1 MEKTTEKGR
10 SNFFA
15 MTCHTI
21 MVVILLLAYAVE
33 TFVKHDRAWWYFL
46 IMLVLGGVPV
56 IVEQM
61 TYKKDNETDKL
72 KYYIGYG
79 FLIFYAFLL
88 FTANNPLTFTY
99 IMLIIMVVCV
109 FNDKKFAMGI
119 SIINVIMNVIQVVIG
134 ASTGSLGYTTLA
146 GAEIQVIIMIMMACY
161 SIFMTEVLNKNNMQ
175 KLDTIKKQQMEEE
188 LRYNN
193 TIEVVSQMTAN
204 INDIYSRVEKIS
216 ESTDNTRNAMEEVTK
231 GSADT
236 SEAVQNQLLQTQSI
250 QKNLSEVDSAS
261 KTLLNE
267 MNLTKS
273 EIETGKVNMGNM
285 VERVNESV
293 ESGREVAGQLET
305 LDEKI
310 KEMNSIVGIINGIT
324 SKTALLALNASIEAA
339 RAGEAGRGFSVVAS
353 EISDMA
359 TQTKNATVHITEL
372 IQNVSEAISE
382 VVAVIRTMIES
393 INLEKEI
400 TESTEHSFIQI
411 TDSSHV
417 MNENIIRLTEIL
429 TELVKANTDI
439 IDSVQTISGISEEVS
454 AHATE
459 TFDAEED
466 NVCKLHEI
474 SELMHELKDLASKL

>member
-1 MEKTTEKGR
+1 MEKMTEKSR

-15 MTCHTI
+15 MACHTTI
-21 MVVILLLAYAVE
+21 VVILLVAYAIE
-33 TFVKHDRAWWYFL
+33 TFVKHDREWWYWL
-46 IMLVLGGVPV
+46 IMVVIGGVPV
-56 IVEQM
+56 IIEQM
-61 TYKKDNETDKL
+61 AYKKDNEYDRL
-72 KYYIGYG
+72 KYCLGYS

-99 IMLIIMVVCV
+99 IMLIIMVICV

-119 SIINVIMNVIQVVIG
+119 SIINVILNVIQVIIG
-134 ASTGSLGYTTLA
+134 ANTGGLGYTTLA
-146 GAEIQVIIMIMMACY
+146 GAEIQVIIMILMAVF
-161 SIFMTEVLNKNNMQ
+161 SIFMTEVLNKNNNQ
-175 KLDTIKKQQMEEE
+175 KLDTIKKQQEEE
-188 LRYNN
+188 EIRYNN
-193 TIEVVSQMTAN
+193 TIEIVSQMTAN
-204 INDIYSRVEKIS
+204 INDIYGKIEKIS
-216 ESTDNTRNAMEEVTK
+216 ESTDNTRNAMEEVSK
-231 GSADT
+231 GSTDT
-236 SEAVQNQLLQTQSI
+236 STAVQNQLLQTQRI
-250 QKNLSEVDSAS
+250 QNNLSEVDLAS
-261 KTLLNE
+261 KTLINE
-267 MNLTKS
+267 MNATQS
-273 EIETGKVNMGNM
+273 EIETGKINMGNM
-285 VERVNESV
+285 VDRVNESV
-293 ESGREVAGQLET
+293 ESGKEVAGQLET

-372 IQNVSEAISE
+372 IKNVSEAISE
-382 VVAVIRTMIES
+382 VVTVIRTMIDS

-400 TESTEHSFIQI
+400 TESTEQSFIQI

-417 MNENIIRLTEIL
+417 MNENIVRLTEIL

-466 NVCKLHEI
+466 NVKKLHEI
-474 SELMHELKDLASKL
+474 SELMHELKNLASKL